1 MKSFPLIGL
10 SQMLN
15 QFDNILQFTE
25 ITPLNL
31 ILFNLSRQF
40 IRQFTYG
47 LALSPEFLTVKRENG
62 ISKIPEEI

>member
-25 ITPLNL
+25 ITPLKL

-47 LALSPEFLTVKRENG
+47 LALSLEFLTVKRENG
-62 ISKIPEEI
+62 ISKIPEDI